1 MQTEREGGTGGQV
14 YLLRHGRSEI
24 SSLSSALSSTLAMQ
38 AEAGVAFSRF
48 SPGHSETSWDCPV
61 SLSSMLA
68 MQTELGGLA
77 SYAFHTVALKSL
89 PSVLLSPVA
98 MQAEGGGALPHFSR
112 GRSDHVSHAGRA
124 GGGSRSAF
132 SRFPHGRSEIS
143 SLSPALSRQPVAPG
157 ACHPR

>member
-1 MQTEREGGTGGQV
+1 M
-14 YLLRHGRSEI
+14 
-24 SSLSSALSSTLAMQ
+24 SLSSLAMQ

-112 GRSDHVSHAGRA
+112 GRSELGLSGNPVIHVSHAGRA
-124 GGGSRSAF
+124 GGSGF
-132 SRFPHGRSEIS
+132 SRFPCGRF
-143 SLSPALSRQPVAPG
+143 LSPALSRRPIAP
-157 ACHPR
+157 